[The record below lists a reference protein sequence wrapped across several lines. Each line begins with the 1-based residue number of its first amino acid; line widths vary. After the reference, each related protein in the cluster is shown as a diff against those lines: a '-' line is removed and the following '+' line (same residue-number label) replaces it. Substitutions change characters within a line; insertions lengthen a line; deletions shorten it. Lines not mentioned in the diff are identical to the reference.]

1 MDEHARHTLEARAP
15 TWSPPLPDAAG
26 FEHLVVETPGLRSH
40 VATIGEGEPV
50 VLLHGFPEH
59 WWMWREVA
67 PRLAAAGF
75 RAVCPDLRGTGWT
88 EAVDPRIGPETYLD
102 DLIALL
108 DALALERS
116 RFLAHDMGAIPAA
129 QLAYRHP
136 ERVRSLVQLSV
147 PPFFMG
153 FSPKLAPGFRHMP
166 RLLAHRPGRSLDWLY
181 DEGHIAHPPS
191 AATVAAHLAPAS
203 RPEVDG
209 AVRRIFGGMAIPMS
223 LRFARGEYRRQ
234 RLHPPTLVVFG
245 RLDHPWDESL
255 IRRLCRDADRYA
267 DDFGL
272 AFVDDAAHFIVDDA
286 PDAVAELALDHFGR
300 TTEPSP
306 RTE

>member
-1 MDEHARHTLEARAP
+1 MDNPALHPAEADAAA
-15 TWSPPLPDAAG
+15 WSPPLPDAPG
-26 FEHLVVETPGLRSH
+26 FEHLTVETPGLRTH
-40 VATIGEGEPV
+40 LAVMGEGEPV

-67 PRLAAAGF
+67 PRLAGAGY

-88 EAVDPRIGPETYLD
+88 EADEPRIGPETYLD

-108 DALALERS
+108 DALGIDRAHL
-116 RFLAHDMGAIPAA
+116 LAHDMGAIPAM

-136 ERVRSLVQLSV
+136 TRVRSLVQLSV

-153 FSPKLAPGFRHMP
+153 FSPKLAPGFGHMP
-166 RLLAHRPGRSLDWLY
+166 RLLRHRPGRSLDWLY
-181 DEGHIAHPPS
+181 DDAHIAQRPS
-191 AATVAAHLAPAS
+191 PETIATYLAPLS

-209 AVRRIFGGMAIPMS
+209 AVRRIFAGMALPMS
-223 LRFARGEYRRQ
+223 LRFARGDYRRQ
-234 RLHPPTLVVFG
+234 RLQPPTLVAFG
-245 RLDHPWDESL
+245 QLDHPWDEPL

-267 DDFGL
+267 DHLEL

-286 PDAVAELALDHFGR
+286 PDAVGDLALDWFARSG
-300 TTEPSP
+300 
-306 RTE
+306 

>member
-1 MDEHARHTLEARAP
+1 MDTPASQKVAADAE
-15 TWSPPLPDAAG
+15 TWSPPLPEALG
-26 FEHLVVETPGLRSH
+26 FEHSIVETPGLRTH

-59 WWMWREVA
+59 WWMWRDVA
-67 PRLAAAGF
+67 PRLAKAGY

-88 EAVDPRIGPETYLD
+88 EADDPRIGAESYVA
-102 DLIALL
+102 DLVALL
-108 DALALERS
+108 DALDLERP
-116 RFLAHDMGAIPAA
+116 RFLAHDMGAIPAM

-153 FSPKLAPGFRHMP
+153 FSAELVPGFRHMP
-166 RLLAHRPGRSLDWLY
+166 RLLLHRRGGSLDWLY
-181 DEGHIAHPPS
+181 DDAHTAHRPS
-191 AATVAAHLAPAS
+191 AQTIATYLAPLS
-203 RPEVDG
+203 RPEVDS

-223 LRFARGEYRRQ
+223 LRFARGDYRRR
-234 RLHPPTLVVFG
+234 RLQPPTLIAFG
-245 RLDHPWDESL
+245 RLDHPWDEAL
-255 IRRLCRDADRYA
+255 IRRLCRGADRYA
-267 DDFGL
+267 DDLEL

-286 PDAVAELALDHFGR
+286 PGAVAELVLDWFGR
-300 TTEPSP
+300 TGASD